1 MTSESYRL
9 YIDKYG
15 VRVTSV
21 NLVIKEGVHYE
32 ALLVTTYRGSLYVAP
47 VGFSRGGSRV
57 YIRVY
62 KGGTLEDVVKSV
74 EDVVLLL
81 TFKPEL
87 YTAYSLKE
95 EFKKLKETIDRLLAS
110 SEIPRLPEVLG
121 YVRLRRVNI
130 SDEGAYYLVVYESL
144 HYELN
149 NEAIVEPYT
158 RCYPSIIEMLI
169 YATKIVVLMQTLSSS
184 ELRELLKRV
193 KMSFEI
199 SRKTCSE
206 EYVNLASEIYDSV
219 MKWVKGS

>member
-1 MTSESYRL
+1 MTSESYRF

-15 VRVTSV
+15 VRVFSV
-21 NLVIKEGVHYE
+21 NLIIREGVHYE
-32 ALLVTTYRGSLYVAP
+32 ALLTTTYRGSLYVAP
-47 VGFSRGGSRV
+47 VGFSKKGGKV
-57 YIRVY
+57 YIKVY

-95 EFKKLKETIDRLLAS
+95 EFKKLKEAIDRLLAS
-110 SEIPRLPEVLG
+110 SEPPRLPEVLG
-121 YVRLRRVNI
+121 YVKLRRVSV
-130 SDEGAYYLVVYESL
+130 SDEGAYYLIVYEPL
-144 HYELN
+144 HSELN
-149 NEAIVEPYT
+149 DEAIVEPYT

-169 YATKIVVLMQTLSSS
+169 YATKIVALMQTLSPN

-193 KMSFEI
+193 EVAFEI

-206 EYVNLASEIYDSV
+206 EYVNLASEVYNSV
-219 MKWVKGS
+219 MKWAKSS